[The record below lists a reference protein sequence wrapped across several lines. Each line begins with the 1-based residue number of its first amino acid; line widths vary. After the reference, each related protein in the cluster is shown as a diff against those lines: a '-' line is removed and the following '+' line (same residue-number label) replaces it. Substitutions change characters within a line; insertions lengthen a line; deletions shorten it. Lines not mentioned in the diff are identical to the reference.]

1 MTFEE
6 LKKEFI
12 EQGFR
17 IEGDNFIHEFED
29 PNTTIN
35 GIHPKQRFEMTYI
48 YEGWMKDSGDSDS
61 DDGEPLYEFAVL
73 GQNKEPAFMICIGSF
88 EDFTKL
94 VR

>member
-12 EQGFR
+12 EQGFQVD
-17 IEGDNFIHEFED
+17 GDSFVHEFED

-35 GIHPKQRFEMTYI
+35 GVHPKKRFEMVYI
-48 YEGWMKDSGDSDS
+48 YEGCMLDS
-61 DDGEPLYEFAVL
+61 DDSDEGEPLYEFAVL
-73 GQNKEPAFMICIGSF
+73 GQNREPAFMICIGNF